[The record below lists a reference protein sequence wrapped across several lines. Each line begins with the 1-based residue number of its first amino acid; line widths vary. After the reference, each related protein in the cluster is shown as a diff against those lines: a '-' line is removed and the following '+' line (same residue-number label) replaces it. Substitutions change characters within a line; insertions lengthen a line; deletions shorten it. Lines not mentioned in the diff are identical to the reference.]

1 MTTADAP
8 RAPRPALWTR
18 NFSLTVAAT
27 FSFFGS
33 FFLLLSVVPDYV
45 DEIGGAEWQVG
56 LVFAGFSVLPL
67 LVWPWVGMFSDRGRR
82 KALMYGS
89 VAIFTAAMALM
100 ALSQDVW
107 SLFALRM
114 VQGLGMAAFP
124 TAGASLIGVVAPLPR
139 RGEGVGY
146 YGFATSGAQMI
157 FPALGV
163 LIVEVASFE
172 VAFLAAAATS
182 AFTLVMVLPIREPA
196 IVVSPTAGADAPEA
210 DPLAAEPARTPS
222 SEIGPSGDGPVRAG
236 AAAVRAIPT
245 RRPPLIPRAA
255 LFPMAVFFAVTLSF
269 SAAAAFLPLLGDE
282 RELGNVGLFFLAT
295 GAMSLVTR
303 PIAGPISDR
312 WGRTSV
318 IAPGLLVM
326 ATGMAVL
333 AQADGRAM
341 LIVAGMI
348 NGMGFGAAHTGL
360 FALAF
365 DRVSPTQ
372 RGGATAVFRSAWDSG
387 GLIGGV
393 GLGAVA
399 TALDVETAF
408 WVAGAVLLTAAAG
421 YGWGRHVGWTRP
433 YREETETAPERPEVE
448 STGADR
454 SRAARGLGAPRPEP
468 AD

>member
-1 MTTADAP
+1 MSARAAP
-8 RAPRPALWTR
+8 RAPRPGLWTR
-18 NFSLTVAAT
+18 DFNLTLAGT
-27 FSFFGS
+27 FSFFAS

-67 LVWPWVGMFSDRGRR
+67 LVWPWVGLLSDQGRR

-89 VAIFTAAMALM
+89 IAIFAGAMALM
-100 ALSQDVW
+100 ALSEDIW

-124 TAGASLIGVVAPLPR
+124 TAGASLIGVVVPLPR

-172 VAFLAAAATS
+172 VAFLVAAAT
-182 AFTLVMVLPIREPA
+182 AAVTLIVVLPIREPVIA
-196 IVVSPTAGADAPEA
+196 ATTPASGRDGPHAPEGQ
-210 DPLAAEPARTPS
+210 R
-222 SEIGPSGDGPVRAG
+222 
-236 AAAVRAIPT
+236 PT
-245 RRPPLIPRAA
+245 LIPRAA
-255 LFPMAVFFAVTLSF
+255 LFPMAVFFSVTLSF
-269 SAAAAFLPLLGDE
+269 SAAGAFLPLLGDE
-282 RELGNVGLFFLAT
+282 RDLGNVGLFFLAG

-303 PIAGPISDR
+303 PIAGLVSDR

-318 IAPGLLVM
+318 VVPGLLVM
-326 ATGMAVL
+326 AVGMAVL

-341 LIVAGMI
+341 LVLAGLI
-348 NGMGFGAAHTGL
+348 NGMGFGMAHTGL
-360 FALAF
+360 LALAF
-365 DRVSPTQ
+365 DRVGPTQ

-393 GLGAVA
+393 GLGALASV
-399 TALDVETAF
+399 LDVETAF
-408 WVAGAVLLTAAAG
+408 WVAGAVLVASAAG
-421 YGWGRHVGWTRP
+421 YGWGRRVGWTRP
-433 YREETETAPERPEVE
+433 HGEGRP
-448 STGADR
+448 
-454 SRAARGLGAPRPEP
+454 
-468 AD
+468 